1 MIFLSK
7 NARKKRVCTDLGYV
21 HTPLP
26 PDRTIIIEGHF
37 QTKSTNRS
45 QAQKIR
51 NVIRHRIMTTCGDN
65 DIEYDNR
72 KKADPT
78 LCLYAGINL
87 ICVTNNKD
95 MEQDPPR
102 GNGLVVKFISAKNQ
116 TKRKLTQ
123 MERLQREKGLDSQ
136 CKRCGIHHSRI
147 Y

>member
-26 PDRTIIIEGHF
+26 PDHTIIIEGHF
-37 QTKSTNRS
+37 QTKSTNRF

-87 ICVTNNKD
+87 IYVTNNKD

-102 GNGLVVKFISAKNQ
+102 GNGTVVKFISAKIKQNANSHRW
-116 TKRKLTQ
+116 KDYNGRKVWTVNA
-123 MERLQREKGLDSQ
+123 
-136 CKRCGIHHSRI
+136 
-147 Y
+147 